1 MSMIILKKGDKV
13 IERQKVDYEK
23 NQSLWTLKGFS
34 PVEEKIS
41 SDEPK
46 KKTPKK
52 KKSK

>member
-1 MSMIILKKGDKV
+1 MIKLKKGDKV

-34 PVEEKIS
+34 LVEEKIS
-41 SDEPK
+41 TDEPK
-46 KKTPKK
+46 KKAPKK